1 MFLSGMLTRRQM
13 RVKAS
18 HMGVAASA
26 ARLLPA
32 FAWMAGI
39 FYLSHQSTPL
49 GGPSSPWEPVMAHLG
64 LYAVLAVLLIWP
76 GAGALGGLKMPWF
89 GVLAVVFA
97 LTLLYGATDELHQA
111 WIPGRTAS
119 ISDLAIDAAG
129 AASGLGLMVAAAE
142 VSRFRGI
149 RR

>member
-13 RVKAS
+13 RVKA
-18 HMGVAASA
+18 GYVGAAGCV

-39 FYLSHQSTPL
+39 FYLSHQSMPL
-49 GGPSSPWEPVMAHLG
+49 GGASRPWEPVVAHLG
-64 LYAVLAVLLIWP
+64 LYAVLALLLIWP

-89 GVLAVVFA
+89 GVLAAVFA

-119 ISDLAIDAAG
+119 ISDLAIDAVGG
-129 AASGLGLMVAAAE
+129 ALGIGLVVAAAG
-142 VSRFRGI
+142 VSRIRGI